1 MPFACRTRRSC
12 WVRMGRLQLS
22 ESRGVLEPVHHTLH
36 YLDAI
41 SIPSGP
47 ADLPFLIGVQ
57 RSTLALGCRR
67 REPASLPTNNDLQI
81 RFGAFEVD
89 HDTLHVV
96 VFVKV

>member
-12 WVRMGRLQLS
+12 RLGMRWLQLS

-36 YLDAI
+36 YLDTI
-41 SIPSGP
+41 SIPRGP
-47 ADLPFLIGVQ
+47 ADLPSLIGVQ

-67 REPASLPTNNDLQI
+67 REPVSLPTDNDLQI

-89 HDTLHVV
+89 DDTLHVV